1 MLGTQIWTHTHVLSG
16 ILILGLRLRIVF
28 GWWLQVRISFSI
40 PTKGM
45 NITNDLKRGLA
56 MGPTSVIR
64 TRIYNDIQLY
74 QILVHALY
82 IYIHTHAYLYVH
94 IYMPQQASRWCGL
107 RQAMMQWDPNRRGS
121 AAKIL
126 YHPYFEAPTGW
137 WGERSINWPVT
148 RNWWGTSKDF
158 GMGYFQARK
167 LAASHF

>member
-45 NITNDLKRGLA
+45 KITNDLKRGLA

-74 QILVHALY
+74 QILVHAIY
-82 IYIHTHAYLYVH
+82 IYIYIYMYIHMH
-94 IYMPQQASRWCGL
+94 IYTYIYRCPSKRRDDVVFARPWCNGIQIAAVL
-107 RQAMMQWDPNRRGS
+107 RQRFFITRILRHQQGDEVKDP
-121 AAKIL
+121 
-126 YHPYFEAPTGW
+126 
-137 WGERSINWPVT
+137 
-148 RNWWGTSKDF
+148 
-158 GMGYFQARK
+158 
-167 LAASHF
+167 

>member
-45 NITNDLKRGLA
+45 KITNDLKRGLA

-74 QILVHALY
+74 QILVHAIY
-82 IYIHTHAYLYVH
+82 IYVYIHMH
-94 IYMPQQASRWCGL
+94 IYTYIYRCPSKRRDDCGL
-107 RQAMMQWDPNRRGS
+107 SPGHDAKWDPNRRGS

-126 YHPYFEAPTGW
+126 HHPYFEAPTG
-137 WGERSINWPVT
+137 
-148 RNWWGTSKDF
+148 
-158 GMGYFQARK
+158 
-167 LAASHF
+167 

>member
-45 NITNDLKRGLA
+45 KITNDLKRGLA

-74 QILVHALY
+74 QILVHAIY
-82 IYIHTHAYLYVH
+82 IYMY
-94 IYMPQQASRWCGL
+94 IYTCIFIRTYIDAPASV
-107 RQAMMQWDPNRRGS
+107 AMMWSSPGHDAMGS
-121 AAKIL
+121 KS
-126 YHPYFEAPTGW
+126 PRFCGKD
-137 WGERSINWPVT
+137 SSSPVF
-148 RNWWGTSKDF
+148 WGTNRVMRWKIH
-158 GMGYFQARK
+158 K
-167 LAASHF
+167 LAAYKKLMGNI